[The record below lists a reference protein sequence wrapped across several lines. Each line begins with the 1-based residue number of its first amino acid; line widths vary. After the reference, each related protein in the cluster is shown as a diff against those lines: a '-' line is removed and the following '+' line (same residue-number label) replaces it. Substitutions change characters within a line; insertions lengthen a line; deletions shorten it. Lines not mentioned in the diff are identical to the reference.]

1 MRERITHER
10 RCGGANALQIG
21 CTSYQVAANGFPA
34 KFVLAA
40 VEYRM
45 FNTDETYTPLGA
57 RTEML
62 KVTPVRAF
70 ADNYIWLIHSP
81 SDARKVVV
89 VDPGD
94 AAPVLQTLA
103 ADGLELAAI
112 LLTHHHGDHV
122 GGVAQLR
129 QQRAAPTFGPATE
142 ALPCDPTRLR
152 EGDVVDLPELG
163 LRFDVLDVPGHT
175 AGHIA
180 YVGHGAVF
188 CGDTLFSGGC
198 GRLFEGTAEQMVASL
213 AKLAS
218 LPEDTAVYC
227 AHEYTV
233 SNLLFGLAVEPDNSE
248 SRAYLEKCRSRR
260 ARDEATVPSNIRQ
273 ERNVNP
279 FLRCHQET
287 VKHAAEAR
295 AGRRLNRTEVFAVIR
310 QWKDGFRA

>member
-1 MRERITHER
+1 M
-10 RCGGANALQIG
+10 LQ
-21 CTSYQVAANGFPA
+21 
-34 KFVLAA
+34 
-40 VEYRM
+40 
-45 FNTDETYTPLGA
+45 
-57 RTEML
+57 
-62 KVTPVRAF
+62 VTPVRAF
-70 ADNYIWLIHSP
+70 TDNYIWLIHSP
-81 SDARKVVV
+81 RDARKVVV

-94 AAPVLQTLA
+94 AAPVRRALLAENLQ
-103 ADGLELAAI
+103 LAAI

-122 GGVAQLR
+122 GGVADLLQDHVV
-129 QQRAAPTFGPATE
+129 PTFGPANE
-142 ALPCDPTRLR
+142 VLPSNPTRLR
-152 EGDVVDLPELG
+152 EGDRVDLSELE
-163 LRFDVLDVPGHT
+163 LHFEVLDVPGHT

-180 YVGHGAVF
+180 YVGHGALF

-198 GRLFEGTAEQMVASL
+198 GRLFEGTAEQMSASL

-233 SNLLFGLAVEPDNSE
+233 SNLVFGLAVEPENGE
-248 SRAYLEKCRSRR
+248 SRAYLEKCRAKR
-260 ARDEATVPSNIRQ
+260 AHDEATVPSNIRQ
-273 ERNVNP
+273 ERIVNP